1 MSPYVKLLTIP
12 LFMLHCPYTNVMGN
26 DKPGEY
32 MKMAFVQSV
41 AHVIQEPS
49 GYLMRCFTT
58 EETQGILPENTGVV
72 FNVFR
77 DGARETLRSKE
88 GKK

>member
-1 MSPYVKLLTIP
+1 
-12 LFMLHCPYTNVMGN
+12 MLHCPYTNVMAN

-41 AHVIQEPS
+41 THVIQEPS

-58 EETQGILPENTGVV
+58 EETQGIQEH
-72 FNVFR
+72 
-77 DGARETLRSKE
+77 
-88 GKK
+88 